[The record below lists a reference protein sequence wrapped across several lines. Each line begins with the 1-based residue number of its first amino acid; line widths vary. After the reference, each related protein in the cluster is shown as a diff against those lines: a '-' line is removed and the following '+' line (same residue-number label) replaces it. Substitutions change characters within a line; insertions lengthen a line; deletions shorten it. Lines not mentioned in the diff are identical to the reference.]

1 MINNIGLILLAVF
14 LILQALVYFGVAI
27 PLIILG
33 IVAVV
38 AAVLILVG
46 R

>member
-1 MINNIGLILLAVF
+1 MTSNIGMILLAVF

-27 PLIILG
+27 PPIILG
-33 IVAVV
+33 IVAILT
-38 AAVLILVG
+38 AIFILVG